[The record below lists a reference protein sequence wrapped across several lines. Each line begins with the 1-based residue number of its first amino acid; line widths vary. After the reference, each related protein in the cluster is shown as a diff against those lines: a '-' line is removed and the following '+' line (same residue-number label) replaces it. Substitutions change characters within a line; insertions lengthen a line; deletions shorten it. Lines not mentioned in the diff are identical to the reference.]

1 MEEIARVGCFVGA
14 GQGDRRFC
22 PIVIRAILLSGK
34 ALLMQEVTEPG
45 QMDEAVPQ
53 APSPRAADWFWR
65 PWYAKLY
72 LALALLY
79 WIGLEL
85 MITIPYDQ
93 LNISLANTMVLLI
106 FVFNPVTVIAI
117 LGYGFLKAK
126 VACGEWIITPGAPS
140 QSPLIDPYTDPFDC
154 RSGDI
159 HLRHIGVIQD

>member
-1 MEEIARVGCFVGA
+1 M
-14 GQGDRRFC
+14 
-22 PIVIRAILLSGK
+22 IRAILLSGK

-45 QMDEAVPQ
+45 QMDEAAPQ

-85 MITIPYDQ
+85 MMTIPYDR

-126 VACGEWIITPGAPS
+126 VACGEWIITPGPPS
-140 QSPLIDPYTDPFDC
+140 QRSGIDPYTDPTDP
-154 RSGDI
+154 RSG
-159 HLRHIGVIQD
+159 LRHLKHIGAIKD